1 MQWVTALFLT
11 VLSLLPFSS
20 SAQESIQDWSKKV
33 VELQEKEGQN
43 FEQDLQLV
51 KGFLYLQRRAD
62 ALLLLNRLMKSANK
76 KDPRLAELFETASTQ
91 FFLQDTAELYSD
103 VVQLIQEE
111 SWTEAKEKTE
121 AGLQKES
128 RHRLL
133 TLREIQLGL
142 VLGQTDLMTDAIKL
156 TESTYPEN
164 TEWKVY
170 SAWISLSKND
180 AKEAYR
186 VLSALWTVDKKIFE
200 KSEVAML
207 AFLQA
212 IELTKHAGDRGIE
225 HSVEW
230 AQLSKLIQKH
240 PEWIGVRVWRLKN
253 KSFAEADRKKEIA
266 QLKELFSDLKKL
278 KEQREKQEKE
288 CSYFYSGIIS
298 AEKSKT
304 LFDEYLAQAAVK

>member
-62 ALLLLNRLMKSANK
+62 ALAVLNRLLKPGNK
-76 KDPRLAELFETASTQ
+76 KDPRLSELFETASTQ

-111 SWTEAKEKTE
+111 SWAEAKEKTE

-142 VLGQTDLMTDAIKL
+142 VLGQLDPIADAIKVA
-156 TESTYPEN
+156 ESTYSEN

-186 VLSALWTVDKKIFE
+186 ILSGLWTNDKKLFE

-212 IELTKHAGDRGIE
+212 IELSKRTSDRAA
-225 HSVEW
+225 EW
-230 AQLSKLIQKH
+230 VQLSRLIQKH
-240 PEWIGVRVWRLKN
+240 PEWVGVRVWRLKN
-253 KSFAEADRKKEIA
+253 KSFAEADRKKEIT
-266 QLKELFSDLKKL
+266 QLKEQFLDIKKL
-278 KEQREKQEKE
+278 KSQREKQEKE

-298 AEKSKT
+298 VEKTKA
-304 LFDEYLAQAAVK
+304 LFDEYIAQSLTK